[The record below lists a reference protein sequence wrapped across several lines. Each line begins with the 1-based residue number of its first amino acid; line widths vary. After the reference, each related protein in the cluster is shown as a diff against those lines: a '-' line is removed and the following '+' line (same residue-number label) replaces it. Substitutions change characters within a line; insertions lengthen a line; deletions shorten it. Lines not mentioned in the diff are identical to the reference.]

1 MKMAA
6 LILTSLL
13 WTGLSAGQNL
23 NLPEAAGDRLPATD
37 MHQKH
42 AQEMKAQVAEM
53 RRALAQMKTNASA
66 LKDGAARKQAQLD
79 AVLWEQMVAHLE
91 RMSSMAA
98 EEDGH
103 AAMSCG
109 GMHQAGNR
117 ECCADM
123 QREDAG
129 SPARPGCCEMTGAM
143 KACTHGGLKS
153 DSDHAAHQHPDE
165 GTNPK

>member
-23 NLPEAAGDRLPATD
+23 LPPDAAGDHPPPTD

-53 RRALAQMKTNASA
+53 RRALTQMKTNAAA

-79 AVLWEQMVAHLE
+79 AVLWDQMVAHLE
-91 RMSSMAA
+91 RMSTMAA
-98 EEDGH
+98 DEHGD
-103 AAMSCG
+103 AAMACS
-109 GMHQAGNR
+109 GMQAGNR

-123 QREDAG
+123 KQDPG
-129 SPARPGCCEMTGAM
+129 SPAHQEHCCETMGAM
-143 KACTHGGLKS
+143 KACTHGGVKS
-153 DSDHAAHQHPDE
+153 DSDHAAHQHP
-165 GTNPK
+165 GTTPK